1 MRDSNKAASLAELM
15 GKTGKKDPKRIGLS
29 DIKEILGEKMP
40 EIAFDRVGRLRLIS
54 ALSQRF
60 GLNFRQMPGVE
71 NIIKEFD
78 QEMQAREV
86 IKQNKGDQNG

>member
-1 MRDSNKAASLAELM
+1 MRSKDKPASMAELM
-15 GKTGKKDPKRIGLS
+15 GKAGHKDPKRMGLS

-40 EIAFDRVGRLRLIS
+40 EIAFDRVGRLRLIT

-60 GLNFRQMPGVE
+60 GLNFRQMPGVN

-78 QEMQAREV
+78 EELKTQSIVKKNRS
-86 IKQNKGDQNG
+86 DLNG

>member
-1 MRDSNKAASLAELM
+1 MRSKDKPASLAELM
-15 GKTGKKDPKRIGLS
+15 GKSGNKDPKRIGLS

-40 EIAFDRVGRLRLIS
+40 EMSFDRVGRLRLIS

-60 GLNFRQMPGVE
+60 GLNFRQMPGVN

-78 QEMQAREV
+78 EQMETNSV
-86 IKQNKGDQNG
+86 VNKNRSDLNG